1 MERETWKSQ
10 TPTTSVEQQTSNTK
24 AGKKRMPSEYRPGGS
39 VKVRWPHSKSSSS
52 SPLTFPQESYPGLI
66 WHSPPEP
73 AVLFSKPLFSSI
85 PHPLPPN
92 HGPSVLIV
100 LSFQKAKRIM
110 QVKRCR
116 QENVSRSRFL
126 KGLIPSI
133 KSKKAREPA
142 LTTCHLNETRTEN
155 QTEPKKNQE
164 TVKKP
169 TISGDDQGRQ
179 NLGMV
184 AETTEI
190 PAESL
195 KSSSWEM
202 ASYTHG
208 YEKNKNLLLKI
219 CVCLCKL
226 SHGREGRRG
235 EAGVWDRQ
243 RWGSVRL
250 GIGPEGLQL
259 ARNWGEVWAL
269 KTNFFTLSPRQ
280 EAMSWGF
287 CMGLRGVGQ

>member
-10 TPTTSVEQQTSNTK
+10 TLTTSVEQQTSNTK
-24 AGKKRMPSEYRPGGS
+24 AGKKRMPSAYRPGGS
-39 VKVRWPHSKSSSS
+39 VK
-52 SPLTFPQESYPGLI
+52 
-66 WHSPPEP
+66 
-73 AVLFSKPLFSSI
+73 
-85 PHPLPPN
+85 
-92 HGPSVLIV
+92 
-100 LSFQKAKRIM
+100 KAKRIM

-190 PAESL
+190 PAEFL
-195 KSSSWEM
+195 KSSS
-202 ASYTHG
+202 
-208 YEKNKNLLLKI
+208 
-219 CVCLCKL
+219 
-226 SHGREGRRG
+226 
-235 EAGVWDRQ
+235 
-243 RWGSVRL
+243 
-250 GIGPEGLQL
+250 
-259 ARNWGEVWAL
+259 
-269 KTNFFTLSPRQ
+269 
-280 EAMSWGF
+280 
-287 CMGLRGVGQ
+287 